1 MHPERIPFQSHRC
14 NLQTRRS
21 LKAKVAARVAV
32 ERAREVRSVRFRMKR
47 VTGRKSGM
55 VKRKATMKSL
65 RLKHLM
71 IQLLSSGPSLG
82 E

>member
-1 MHPERIPFQSHRC
+1 M
-14 NLQTRRS
+14 
-21 LKAKVAARVAV
+21 
-32 ERAREVRSVRFRMKR
+32 RMKR